1 MISIGECMVELFS
14 EEPIEVAET
23 FKRSMAGD
31 SFNILVSASRLGTST
46 GYITK
51 IGQDPFGDHL
61 IKTLE
66 SENIDTHHV
75 MSAKEGGFTAVHFV
89 TINSEGDRE
98 FIYYRKGSAPTTM
111 SPDELDESYIKQ
123 AKVMHCSGIAQAI
136 SESARDTV
144 LQAAKIAKKNGVLV
158 SYDPNYR
165 HQLWTH
171 EEAKVAMKQLMPY
184 VDIFLPSSP
193 SDCVPLFNTTD
204 PHVAINEVEA
214 MGVTTTVVTLGKDGA
229 LVGSG
234 ATRIHVSPI
243 TEGNII
249 DTTGAGDS
257 FKGTFIHGIIEGMSV
272 HDSAILGSISAGIT
286 VTGRGAISA
295 MPHREKVY
303 SLFKD
308 QKRKPQ

>member
-1 MISIGECMVELFS
+1 MIELFS
-14 EEPIEVAET
+14 EEPIELAET

-51 IGQDPFGDHL
+51 IGRDPFGEHL

-66 SENIDTHHV
+66 SESIDTHHV
-75 MSAKEGGFTAVHFV
+75 MTSDEGSFTAVHFV

-111 SPDELDESYIKQ
+111 RPGELDASYIKQ

-136 SESARDTV
+136 SASAQETV

-165 HQLWTH
+165 HQLWDHKDART
-171 EEAKVAMKQLMPY
+171 AMEQLIPY

-193 SDCVPLFNTTD
+193 ADCVPLFNTTD
-204 PHVAINEVEA
+204 PHVAINEVES
-214 MGVTTTVVTLGKDGA
+214 MGVTTTVVTLGEDGA
-229 LVGSG
+229 LISSG
-234 ATRIHVSPI
+234 DIRIHIDPI
-243 TEGNII
+243 TESSVI

-257 FKGTFIHGIIEGMSV
+257 FKGAFIHGIIEGMSV

-295 MPHREKVY
+295 MPYREKVY

-308 QKRKPQ
+308 QKENPQ